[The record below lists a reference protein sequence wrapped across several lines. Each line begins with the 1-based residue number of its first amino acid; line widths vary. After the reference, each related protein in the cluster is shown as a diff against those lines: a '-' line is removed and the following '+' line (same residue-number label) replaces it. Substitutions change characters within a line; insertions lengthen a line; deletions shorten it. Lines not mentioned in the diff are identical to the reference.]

1 MKKIRVKFIFSVV
14 VTALL
19 ALLIIQAF
27 QTLQLYDR
35 KKTQYE
41 TNLSTSLERIAIRHE
56 KAEDIRRYL
65 HIVDRDFRGQYKD
78 ILKQEFKDLIA
89 AKESVSIKDTILFE
103 NGERHNYL
111 IITGSSYD
119 SLTGLSTEQ
128 KVMARD
134 VRELRDLF
142 DNPRRGLPNSDSI
155 RLSIQLDQRVTEQ
168 IFRKARFINELM
180 VETFRENV
188 YTHPDK
194 RIDVVFLDSV
204 IRTEL
209 ANDDLPHTYRFM
221 VANQLGVPI
230 HFRHFPPTYTLKL
243 DTLVSGKTKLF
254 PSNILDEDLYL
265 YIYFPK
271 KGMFLI
277 KEMWSSFF
285 ISLTLIMLIVT
296 ALIFMFKTIVTQER
310 FSEMKNDFI
319 SNMTHEF
326 KTPISTISLACE
338 ALGDKDMVTS
348 GKNEEIAPYV
358 KMISDENKRLGT
370 LVERILQSAVI
381 DRGELRLQSE
391 LVSLNDVLKEVCQHA
406 QFRVEAMGGQLSLE
420 LPNESLQIETDRLHL
435 TNVISN
441 LVDNAIKY
449 SDKAPIIVV
458 SLSRD
463 TKKIRLSVK
472 DRGIGIR
479 KEYLSK
485 IFDKLYRIPTG
496 NVHNVKGFG
505 LGLSYVKAIADLQ
518 GWQIQVKSKVGVG
531 TEFIVIINE

>member
-1 MKKIRVKFIFSVV
+1 MVV
-14 VTALL
+14 AALL
-19 ALLIIQAF
+19 ALLVVQAF

-56 KAEDIRRYL
+56 KAEDIRRYM
-65 HIVDRDFRGQYKD
+65 HIVERDFRGQYKD
-78 ILKQEFKDLIA
+78 ILKQEFKELIA
-89 AKESVSIKDTILFE
+89 AKESVSIKDTTLYE
-103 NGERHNYL
+103 SGERHNYL
-111 IITGSSYD
+111 IIKGSSYD

-134 VRELRDLF
+134 VRELRELF
-142 DNPRRGLPNSDSI
+142 DNPRRGLPDSDSI

-188 YTHPDK
+188 YTNPDK
-194 RIDVVFLDSV
+194 RVDVVFLDSV

-209 ANDDLPHTYRFM
+209 ANDDLPHTYQFM
-221 VANQLGVPI
+221 VANELGVPI
-230 HFRHFPPTYTLKL
+230 RFAHVPGTYALKM
-243 DTLVSGKTKLF
+243 DTLGAGKTKLF
-254 PSNILDEDLYL
+254 PSNILDEELYL
-265 YIYFPK
+265 HIYFPK
-271 KGMFLI
+271 KGVFLI
-277 KEMWSSFF
+277 KEMWGSFF

-296 ALIFMFKTIVTQER
+296 ALIFMFKTIVAQER

-326 KTPISTISLACE
+326 KTPIATISLACE
-338 ALGDKDMVTS
+338 ALGDSDMVAVE
-348 GKNEEIAPYV
+348 KNDDIVPYV
-358 KMISDENKRLGT
+358 KMIADENKRLGT

-381 DRGELRLQSE
+381 DRGELKLQSE
-391 LVSLNDVLKEVCQHA
+391 NLILNDVVKDVCKHA
-406 QFRVEAMGGQLSLE
+406 QFRVEALGGQLLLE
-420 LPNESLQIETDRLHL
+420 LPKESVQIETDRLHL

-449 SDKAPIIVV
+449 SKEAPIIAVC
-458 SLSRD
+458 LTRD

-472 DRGIGIR
+472 DKGIGIR

-496 NVHNVKGFG
+496 NIHDVKGFG
-505 LGLSYVKAIADLQ
+505 LGLSYVKAVADLQ
-518 GWQIQVKSKVGVG
+518 GWQILVKSKVGVG
-531 TEFIVIINE
+531 SEFILLIND